1 MVSLAVEN
9 LLELKC
15 LAFLFYQPTAVT
27 AALGGY
33 VWIWDM
39 GGYVWRSFAGKKR
52 HYSKPLSYLSR
63 HLLTG

>member
-39 GGYVWRSFAGKKR
+39 GGYVWRSFAGKKNDITVNLC
-52 HYSKPLSYLSR
+52 PTYLG
-63 HLLTG
+63 TY